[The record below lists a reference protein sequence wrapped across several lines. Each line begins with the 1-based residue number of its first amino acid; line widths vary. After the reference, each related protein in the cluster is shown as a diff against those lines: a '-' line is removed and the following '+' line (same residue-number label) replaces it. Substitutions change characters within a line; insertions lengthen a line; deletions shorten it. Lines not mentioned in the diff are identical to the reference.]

1 MDKLFKKISKQFN
14 KLEKELKL
22 LNDTLNNSINEEKM
36 KKCNIIIY
44 WDIEN
49 TPIPKNKNG
58 FELVS
63 LIRSYV
69 ETIYPNREIT
79 IKCYFESQNLSEDN
93 KILLNDAGCSL
104 HTVPNPYNKKER
116 SDMLIIRDLF
126 DINENNIVG
135 LISSDGDFKPY
146 LTKLKERK
154 IELFVITNNNK
165 YDIFLPNII
174 KWHEICSELC

>member
-1 MDKLFKKISKQFN
+1 MFFH
-14 KLEKELKL
+14 
-22 LNDTLNNSINEEKM
+22 
-36 KKCNIIIY
+36 NI
-44 WDIEN
+44 
-49 TPIPKNKNG
+49 
-58 FELVS
+58 
-63 LIRSYV
+63 
-69 ETIYPNREIT
+69 IT

-174 KWHEICSELC
+174 KWHEICYELC